1 MKIFRVLG
9 RDGTATIPYVLRQA
23 LGFQP
28 GDVASFEQTGDGI
41 LVRKETL
48 ISQAQ
53 VKADRDRGTP
63 PLPRSL
69 EAFLE
74 SLSDKEQ
81 YDALVRLTVL
91 WAERQ
96 EGRNHG

>member
-1 MKIFRVLG
+1 MKIYRVLG
-9 RDGTATIPYVLRQA
+9 KEGTATIPYALRQA

-28 GDVASFEQTGDGI
+28 GDVVSFEEAYDGI
-41 LVRKETL
+41 LVQREPIQRRET
-48 ISQAQ
+48 IRIGDSDAP
-53 VKADRDRGTP
+53 T
-63 PLPRSL
+63 LPKSL

-91 WAERQ
+91 WAQRQ
-96 EGRNHG
+96 EGKPHG

>member
-1 MKIFRVLG
+1 MSI
-9 RDGTATIPYVLRQA
+9 
-23 LGFQP
+23 QP
-28 GDVASFEQTGDGI
+28 GEVVSFEQAGDGI
-41 LVRKETL
+41 LVRKEPL
-48 ISQAQ
+48 MRQSQ
-53 VKADRDRGTP
+53 VKAGRDSLTP
-63 PLPRSL
+63 TLPKSL

-96 EGRNHG
+96 EGKSHG